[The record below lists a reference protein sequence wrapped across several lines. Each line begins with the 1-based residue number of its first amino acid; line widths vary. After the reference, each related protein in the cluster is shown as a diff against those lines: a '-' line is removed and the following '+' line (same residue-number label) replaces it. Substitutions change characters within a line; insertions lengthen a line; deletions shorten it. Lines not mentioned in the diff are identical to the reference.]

1 MDIEI
6 LKKCLPKKAGI
17 YCFKNKINKKC
28 YIGQSVDIRHR
39 FLNHI
44 QHHNAK
50 RFYNPLY
57 RAFDKY
63 GYENFDF
70 LIIEYI
76 VGITDDKELKSVL
89 DDLEKFYIKRFN
101 SYGSNGYNQ
110 TLGGDYGVL
119 GYKMTEEQINRIREN
134 SIKQANDGRN
144 TVYCYDIVNNK
155 ETVYKTMIDVG
166 RFFNTSRT
174 IIMNRI
180 KNKRI
185 YKNRY
190 LFSRNKI
197 DLYDMIKNKSY
208 KKYVSKYSNQ
218 DICDEIIEY
227 YNILLERYNNGIRF
241 TRNEIAEEFGI
252 SADAVSK
259 RNQRLNKCGYETP
272 WVRTEWKLIITDLTN
287 NTNKIMTY
295 EEASKVLGKPKT
307 YIHKIIHM
315 VNPYKGRYIVKRYG
329 NNI

>member
-1 MDIEI
+1 MDVEI

-76 VGITDDKELKSVL
+76 VGINDNKALKNAL

-101 SYGSNGYNQ
+101 SYGANGYNQ

-119 GYKMTEEQINRIREN
+119 GYKMTEEQIDKIRKT
-134 SIKQANDGRN
+134 ITRQAHDGRY
-144 TVYCYDIVNNK
+144 TVYCYDIIENK
-155 ETVYKTMIDVG
+155 ETIYDTIKDVG
-166 RFFNTSRT
+166 IFFNTSRT
-174 IIMNRI
+174 LISNII
-180 KNKRI
+180 KNKKI
-185 YKNRY
+185 YKGRY
-190 LFSRNKI
+190 VFSCDKE
-197 DLYDMIKNKSY
+197 DLYNIIKNKSY
-208 KKYVSKYSNQ
+208 KLSLSKYLNNTL
-218 DICDEIIEY
+218 CDETVEY
-227 YNILLERYNNGIRF
+227 YNILLERFNKGIPF
-241 TRNEIAEEFGI
+241 TRKEIAKEFGI
-252 SADAVSK
+252 SESAVSK
-259 RNQRLNKCGYETP
+259 RNEQLNKYGYKTP
-272 WVRTEWKLIITDLTN
+272 WVRQGWKLIITDLTN
-287 NTNKIMTY
+287 NTNKIVTY
-295 EEASKVLGKPKT
+295 EEASRVLGKPKT
-307 YIHKIIHM
+307 YIRKIIHM
-315 VNPYKGRYIVKRYG
+315 VNPYNGRYIVKRYG